1 MARGRLIFPF
11 LVDIAQVDTVAT
23 AAVADGGYDDV
34 FREPKIVP
42 PASGSGRGTI
52 SREEVTYT
60 YKCQIEP
67 ETFEALEE
75 MLTGKSPNSEI
86 TIVMHYRDLEV
97 DGLLDSSGKPLLRT
111 GDRFV
116 QVKHYRTGAVIEV
129 IPNPPGLFVVQ
140 VRSGGFGLSS
150 LERNLLFVTFEERE
164 LSTRTAS

>member
-23 AAVADGGYDDV
+23 AAVVDGGYDDV

-42 PASGSGRGTI
+42 PVSGSGRGVI

-67 ETFEALEE
+67 DTFEALET
-75 MLTGKSPNSEI
+75 MISGKSPSSEI
-86 TIVMHYRDLEV
+86 MIVMHFADLETA
-97 DGLLDSSGKPLLRT
+97 GLLDDAGKPLIRT
-111 GDRFV
+111 GDRMT
-116 QVKHYRTGAVIEV
+116 QIRKYPTGEVIEI
-129 IPNPPGLFVVQ
+129 IPPTPGLYVVQ

-150 LERNLLFVTFEERE
+150 LQRNLLFVTFEERE
-164 LSTRTAS
+164 LSTRTAR

>member
-11 LVDIAQVDTVAT
+11 LVDIGQVDTVAT

-42 PASGSGRGTI
+42 PVSGSGRGTL

-67 ETFEALEE
+67 DTFEALD
-75 MLTGKSPNSEI
+75 MMISGKSPNSEI
-86 TIVMHYRDLEV
+86 TIVMHYKDLEV
-97 DGLLDSSGKPLLRT
+97 AGLLDANGKPLLRT
-111 GDRFV
+111 GDRMI
-116 QVKHYRTGAVIEV
+116 QIKKYPTGDVIEV
-129 IPNPPGLFVVQ
+129 IPSSPGLYVVQ
-140 VRSGGFGLSS
+140 VRSGGFGLTS

-164 LSTRTAS
+164 LSTRTA

>member
-34 FREPKIVP
+34 FREPIMVP
-42 PASGSGRGTI
+42 PGSGSGRGTI

-67 ETFEALEE
+67 DTFEALD
-75 MLTGKSPNSEI
+75 MMISGKSPNSEI
-86 TIVMHYRDLEV
+86 TIVMHYKDLEIG
-97 DGLLDSSGKPLLRT
+97 GLLDTDGKPLLRT
-111 GDRFV
+111 GDRMV
-116 QVKHYRTGAVIEV
+116 QIKKFPTGEVIEV
-129 IPNPPGLFVVQ
+129 IPATPGLYVVQ

-150 LERNLLFVTFEERE
+150 LQRNLLFVTFEERE
-164 LSTRTAS
+164 LSTRTAG